1 MFMLR
6 VSMLLLVTWFII
18 LQVLRICHTAV
29 TINLHTSVSRGSE
42 IYQFETAN
50 SYTLPHSEYDCPE
63 NTFSLTTGG
72 SLTTVNDLS
81 TLEVSCIS
89 GSLVTSYHCVV
100 VNNTAEQDPRRLC
113 VTINV
118 SPNYTTH
125 DFAFV
130 KPSYTG
136 YLVEEQNG
144 STVSGLSDF
153 YASVSSLGPV
163 SSLQYHISPNNQFE
177 IVTEEITCYKY
188 PKIVTTRPL
197 DREQA
202 DFYLVTVE
210 AFFDGNTLRRVSTEV
225 RIHLVDINDN
235 TPTFVSTSDQ
245 VVSISELILLGTQ
258 VLQVS
263 AVDRDAGTN
272 AVISYTLRN
281 PSNVF
286 VCNRITGN
294 INILSPLDYESDM
307 VHTLTVVAHDSGIPS
322 LSAETNITINVVD
335 MNEVVPLIQLPSM
348 PVVLTASSMAVIIP
362 VSDSD
367 STSVS
372 LSMSGRVSESFEL
385 RRLSPFQFELV
396 LISFTDIPSDTIDLL
411 VTAVDNGA
419 PPLTSTAVVTLQV
432 PVGQDQL
439 LPSGFLLLEVFE
451 GVPIGSYVGRV
462 ELQTDVE
469 AYRIISGNTP
479 TWFSISSGGDLTTV
493 SNIDH
498 EIETQFNLTIE
509 VMFSGEVTSLLIVLI
524 DVVDIND
531 NSPDFLTNV
540 TTTTISESADVIYI
554 FSASD
559 SDDGCNGAVHYYI
572 QYAEPDVFT
581 LDPLSGILSP
591 KYNGAVDFEQ
601 FQSARVSVKAVDQAP
616 EHPQSSETLLEI
628 TITNTNDHAPIITP
642 IECPCWVVEE
652 DASRQECRLVTAY
665 DLDVGSSNIQFS
677 IQSGN
682 NRDAFGI
689 NENTGVVFTRGS
701 LDHEVQ
707 AIYNL
712 AIVASDGV
720 HESVPVNLTI
730 IIIDINDSPPTYT
743 SSSLQFTVAENLEV
757 GHIVASVA
765 ATHSD
770 AGYNALTNYNFGAGT
785 SSNIRNTFKL
795 DPASGMLFL
804 RAPLSTT
811 NSPYIFTVQAVDRLQ
826 NTQSASTT
834 VEISVSS
841 PPNQPPLFLL
851 PEEHRTVASNS
862 PVGTSLFLAT
872 AFDPDGDGLSYAIV
886 PAHNAFNI
894 NENTGLVTLASTLSL
909 SETDYNLVIVATDN
923 GSPSLSTSMSLQVSV
938 YSPTIQF
945 GSVIYTHPV
954 STELCHFNV
963 SLSEEA
969 VTESTVTVLSS
980 STQYAL
986 IENEFLDNFYI
997 DGSILRFRSTSGLI
1011 LNEHTSI
1018 PLNLRAINN
1027 SNNFE
1032 ICSATINI
1040 IDVNNSPPRFAGP
1053 LAMIEIYR
1061 NTPVGST
1068 IFQAVAVD
1076 QDRGSLAV
1084 TRYSLTESS
1093 NLFEIDSIT
1102 GFVSV
1107 SSSLVNSAT
1116 QHNLVITATDGE
1128 RSTLTDQAMWMVTLL
1143 GITNSAATF
1152 TSSATSFTVS
1162 EVQLI
1167 GDIIHNLT
1175 ISDDD
1180 PGVYGQQS
1188 FCIASG
1194 DPRHLFSIQN
1204 DGSLVINQM
1213 LDRENST
1220 QASYQLTVLTYDQS
1234 PNPNSTARS
1243 ISINVMETNDET
1255 PTFSTS
1261 YSVSIFEDV
1270 MVGTEVVRL
1279 TAVDRDPDTAGVITY
1294 SLVDNMGRFTISPS
1308 GGVISTTSG
1317 LDHEE
1322 TANYRLTVVATD
1334 GGMNP
1339 RLTGSVLVSIDVL
1352 DRNDNSPQLDGTNP
1366 IQMTISEDTAV
1377 DSTILQLSARDDD
1390 TGLNGEIVFGVQTV
1404 ESPFALDPVSGSI
1417 TVFRSLDYESAPTE
1431 GYQLQITA
1439 TDRGTPSQS
1448 SEILMLTLRIRDSNE
1463 MPPQFEN
1470 TSYSFV
1476 VPESSATGMSLFN
1489 ISAVDSDQG
1498 SGVQYSLM
1506 EHQVSDSAF
1515 EIHTTT
1521 GAVQLRRSLD
1531 RNEFPFH
1538 QLEIMATD
1546 TGSPQ
1551 LTSSVLVSVEI
1562 TTTSVAS
1569 PLFIS
1574 PYFIQVSEDMR
1585 VNSSVLWIHAE
1596 GYNPANLGNVVYSII
1611 SGDTT
1616 VWSIIP
1622 TTGVLYLR
1630 SSLNHSLI
1638 PEYILTVRASRDGAS
1653 STGETQVTIQVLPAA
1668 VDHLPPSFDP
1678 DSDFVIQVT
1687 GDATAGTSFATLQA
1701 VGMPP
1706 FQYYIDGG
1714 TGFGVFILS
1723 ATGGLSS
1730 LLHPLSLLPSSA
1742 YSLTTTVED
1751 INGLKETKEFI
1762 VDVSELNHS
1771 PWFSSPV
1778 YYSTVREGLTVDTI
1792 VACVAAEDKDTG
1804 ANGRVRYSIIS
1815 GSQFVVDSTTGEVS
1829 ILSDPLDYESSTEA
1843 RMLIQA
1849 TDDGSLSTTTLLV
1862 VTVEDVNDRRPQL
1875 QPAGIIS
1882 INVFNNFSPEREV
1895 MRLFVS
1901 DQDSS
1906 SNREVRYTS
1915 SSNNNFF
1922 VNATTGALMRTADT
1936 LSDGDTFTIV
1946 VTAQNVAQP
1955 PLDSV
1960 RNITLMI
1967 NVVLPMPQPS
1977 LTITPRVTTINI
1989 REDAPVASV
1998 IYDVNATGSDLLMY
2012 GFIEMP
2018 SHFTIHP
2025 NSGEVYL
2032 TAPLDREQ
2040 RSTYDL
2046 LIEARDGGQARA
2058 ILTLSVTVD
2067 DVNDNVPRF
2076 NQTVYQFSV
2085 SESVDI
2091 GYMVGIINAIDMDN
2105 DTITYSIRQGR
2116 TSLSTATFEITST
2129 GQLLTAQ
2136 SLDREQLAVH
2146 ELIMEANDGNSF
2158 DRAMIIVTIIDEN
2171 DFTPAFSR
2179 SSYTVTVAEDTA
2191 IGTVILTVSAFDLDQ
2206 GINGIINYQ
2215 LTSTSYFNVNR
2226 TTGDVTLT
2234 SSLDYEDLSR
2244 HSFNVSASDSV
2255 LFSTAV
2261 VTVIVN
2267 DVPDVPPQLCNLSQA
2282 IITVR
2287 ENLFAFTPVTSINKC
2302 SGEGPVKFNITSGN
2316 ELGHFVVDPS
2326 SGVVFSTIML
2336 DREEVEQYALVI
2348 TAVHTTGGPP
2358 RNVPLMITVED
2369 DNDNSPQLNPPIV
2382 VVDVPENSPVSTTLH
2397 IFNITDRDS
2406 GNNGDIS
2413 VIRIYDFPATQY
2425 FMIDTG
2431 GQLMLRRPLERESL
2445 FRSIRFQMYIYD
2457 SGTPPL
2463 AAAYA
2468 VTVNV
2473 LDFNEPPSFAS
2484 RTYTVSLATP
2494 ILVGSRVLFVVA
2506 VDKDDDEF
2514 GLLRYSISGG
2524 NGSEHFSIN
2533 PQSGSVMVSNNFFMQ
2548 PALYHVM
2555 IVVTDGGGLQDTCD
2569 VFMLTQEC
2577 PDSTLL
2583 FQPTV
2588 YTIDVFENTS
2598 LNTVLYTPVLLN
2610 IGMRNSNGIDF
2621 SLSVTN
2627 SAFDISLTSG
2637 IIMLNKSLDRELQ
2650 SVYQLAVQA
2659 VDESTR
2665 RLAVSYVTIVVMDIN
2680 DNSPVFQNTPY
2691 VAFIEDSIAVG
2702 SFVTRISAT
2711 DPDTGSNAEIVY
2723 SLPSQSLGL
2732 FSVNATTGE
2741 VHTVMTLN
2749 GVMLSSPI
2757 QLTVRAQDG
2766 GETPL
2771 SSETIVSIHV
2781 MDSRAPLFS
2790 PLTYTANV
2798 SEDAMISTP
2807 VITVSA
2813 VSRSGT
2819 GGTITYTIEG
2829 GDNLSQF
2836 TIGAVSGEVSV
2847 HMFLDYE
2854 AVQEYRLELR
2864 ALDMGASLSTIT
2876 FLVISV
2882 IDANDNRPVFTKG
2895 IYTASVLENATLG
2908 TMLTQVTAMDIDT
2921 GVNREINYQ
2930 LPSNSYPGVFRVD
2943 PRTGWVSLSGALDR
2957 ELACS
2962 NLHQDQPCLYNFPVE
2977 AIDGGTPPL
2986 TGTAQVRVAVGNI
2999 NDNSP
3004 EFTEDVY
3011 TFSVEED
3018 EAAGIIVGFIMAIDV
3033 DGDDVQYSIVAGG
3046 DDGHFVLDADSGQ
3059 VTLNSTINDTDP
3071 VQYVLNVS
3079 ACDPFLLCGSATVNV
3094 LVTDINNNFPI
3105 FTEAVYETNVPEN
3118 VRVGEP
3124 FFTVLATDGDRG
3136 SNAAILYRIQDSF
3149 TPFFTINN
3157 VTGEISA
3164 TVNLDR
3170 ETRSFYELLVFAVDG
3185 GGLSGAANI
3194 RLIISDVNDNVPR
3207 FSLSSYETS
3216 IPEVLPVNSILL
3228 RVNAEDSDA
3237 GKNGTLSY
3245 SIVPPDGT
3253 ELSALQFRINSLTGE
3268 ISVRLRLIGP
3278 TVVNFSVAVTD
3289 QGVPPLTGVTAS
3301 VSVTI
3306 LDANRS
3312 PPIFSEPLYN
3322 ASVLEEQPSNTFVL
3336 NIIATAINNTV
3347 VFQFLSRSNQFMIF
3361 GNNGTIV
3368 TRRTL
3373 DREEEDEYT
3382 LQVRATVTYN
3392 DGTFEELNSF
3402 VEVYIRVADVNERPE
3417 FVASVYRFSILE
3429 NAPIMA
3435 PVLPRSDNITGED
3448 RDLGDNGVIRYQLL
3462 SNSDPFYI
3470 NPVTGILHVN
3480 GSLDYEATTSY
3491 TLMAELQDLGTPPQ
3505 NSLFPATVLI
3515 FIRDE
3520 NDSPPVFTNATYYVE
3535 LFENATA
3542 SSQVITVTATDEDSD
3557 PNNMIFYSLSEM
3569 SEMPTFIIDSSMGT
3583 IRLSSSPSLDRET
3596 VDHLELTIVASDARN
3611 PEDAMHTGN
3620 ATLSVTILDVDD
3632 EPPMF
3637 NMSQFNVEVEENY
3650 PVGQIFT
3657 QLTATDPD
3665 IGGDTMI
3672 TYSLIQGPLSNN
3684 FTIDP
3689 TTGQMSFAVLPD
3701 HEALGAMSFIQV
3713 MVRASDPGGRTGQTS
3728 LVVTILDENDNR
3740 PMFSNTSYTGTVVE
3754 HSSGDD
3760 NVVRVMA
3767 TDGDDLR
3774 NGQVFYTLFGDQN
3787 FAVDRETG
3795 VVYAVAVLDR
3805 EQRSSYT
3812 LTVEARDMGTPSLAT
3827 NVTVRVQVTDIND
3840 NPPEFSQSLYQVEV
3854 SEAIPID
3861 SLVDQ
3866 ITAMDMDEGVNANL
3880 TYVLMGNN
3888 IQQFTVERYTGRL
3901 LVASPL
3907 NYEITKNYS
3916 ITLQASDGGSPPM
3929 TDTTLINITVLD
3941 ANDNSPIFQPSH
3953 CNPCQ
3958 VEENA
3963 TISHIITT
3971 VTATDLDSGTNAAIE
3986 YSILE
3991 AARSPEISINSTTG
4005 EIFIASS
4012 LNYETRREFDLTV
4025 MATDMGLVQNTG
4037 SVRIVISVTDINDNP
4052 PRFMPANVTA
4062 TVRENSAVGQ
4072 TPILTLVAEDADS
4085 VSNITYHIISGNEG
4099 NQFTIDRTSGMLHGN
4114 VAFDREQ
4121 QSSYVLVITAQDNI
4135 SPSLTGT
4142 TYVTVKIIDVDDSRP
4157 SNAQT
4162 HVFIYHYQD
4171 NAFPRV
4177 LGRVFIEDPD
4187 VNNSFTY
4194 NVLSGSSDVFTINNG
4209 IIFYPN
4215 NPPATGEYILSVM
4228 VEDTT
4233 GSSAT
4238 STVRILVVDVSEAM
4252 LREAVLLQLV
4262 EVSDAPFAH
4271 DNYIRFRQAV
4281 ASRLETDADMVHLFG
4296 LQPSVDRAG
4305 WLDVLLAVQTSS
4317 NSFLQKKTVEHFL
4330 HKFRTDIM
4338 VEAGVETF
4346 TERADLCASEP
4357 CSGRGECS
4365 NVVQFSDQHLL
4376 VNGLSVILLGVYR
4389 THQYQCDCLPGYSG
4403 DTCKDGM
4410 FDFCHS
4416 SPCPVFANCSNT
4428 LDSYACSCP
4437 QGTIFDGDSCMP
4449 VGCESLNCANGG
4461 SCSVTSNGLKCA
4473 CPSSFVGDRCEISL
4487 DIPDVCAD
4495 DKPCQRGNCTFSHAG
4510 YTCTCPMSFTGND
4523 CGSSTDTNNGGCFQN
4538 PCQHGATCIPVG
4550 NGFGFNCN
4558 CPSGY
4563 TGEQCETF
4571 LYSTENKGTTDEPVS
4586 CQENSCSANEQC
4598 IIRDNMLLCVTDD
4611 CNSSTCLNGGT
4622 CIPQYPGF
4630 YCFCPASFDGPRCE
4644 GTQASF
4650 AGTSSSYAVFSS
4662 TLQQQLTGNI
4672 HLEFVTL
4679 STDGLLLY
4687 TGRFDN
4693 EYHDVLIV
4701 QLVNTMLQLTVSY
4714 GDTITSLSSAVT
4726 LSDGIWH
4733 EIDIQH
4739 NSTVSIYL
4747 LYYNPMKILY
4757 ITIL

>member
-1 MFMLR
+1 MFILR
-6 VSMLLLVTWFII
+6 VCRLLLVTWFII

-29 TINLHTSVSRGSE
+29 TINLRTSVSEGSE
-42 IYQFETAN
+42 IYQFETISAAN
-50 SYTLPHSEYDCPE
+50 SYTLLHSQYDCPE
-63 NTFSLTTGG
+63 DAFSLTAGG
-72 SLTTVNDLS
+72 SLTIVRDLS

-100 VNNTAEQDPRRLC
+100 VNNTAEQDLQRLC

-125 DFAFV
+125 DLAFI

-153 YASVSSLGPV
+153 YASVSSLGPI
-163 SSLQYHISPNNQFE
+163 SSLQYRISPNNQFE
-177 IVTEEITCYKY
+177 IVVEEITCYKY
-188 PKIVTTRPL
+188 PKIVSTQPL

-202 DFYLVTVE
+202 EFYLVTVE
-210 AFFDGNTLRRVSTEV
+210 AFFDGYTLHRVSTEV

-235 TPTFVSTSDQ
+235 PPTFVSTRDQ

-263 AVDRDAGTN
+263 AVDSDTGNN

-286 VCNRITGN
+286 VCNRITGS
-294 INILSPLDYESDM
+294 INILALLDYESDM
-307 VHTLTVVAHDSGIPS
+307 EHSLTVVAHDSGIPS
-322 LSAETNITINVVD
+322 LSAEINVTINVVD
-335 MNEVVPLIQLPSM
+335 MNEVAPLIQLPAM
-348 PVVLTASSMAVIIP
+348 PVILTASSVAVSIS

-372 LSMSGRVSESFEL
+372 LSKSGRFSESFEL
-385 RRLSPFQFELV
+385 RQLSPFQFELT
-396 LISFTDIPSDTIDLL
+396 LTSSTDISSNTIDVLL
-411 VTAVDNGA
+411 TAVDNRA
-419 PPLTSTAVVTLQV
+419 PPLTSTAVLTLQV
-432 PVGQDQL
+432 PVRQDQL
-439 LPSGFLLLEVFE
+439 LPSGFLLLEVVE

-479 TWFSISSGGDLTTV
+479 TWFSISSAGDLTTV
-493 SNIDH
+493 SNIDY
-498 EIETQFNLTIE
+498 ETETQFNLTIE

-524 DVVDIND
+524 DVLDIND
-531 NSPDFLTNV
+531 NSPHFLTNV
-540 TTTTISESADVIYI
+540 TATTVSESADVIFI

-559 SDDGCNGAVHYYI
+559 DDGGCNGAVHYYI

-591 KYNGAVDFEQ
+591 KYNGAVDYEW
-601 FQSARVSVKAVDQAP
+601 FQSARVSVKAVDQAQ
-616 EHPQSSETLLEI
+616 EHPQSAETLLDI
-628 TITNTNDHAPIITP
+628 TITNTNDHAPVITP

-652 DASRQECRLVTAY
+652 DASRQECPPVTAY
-665 DLDVGSSNIQFS
+665 DLDVGSSNIRFS

-689 NENTGVVFTRGS
+689 NENTGVVFTRSS

-707 AIYNL
+707 AVYNL
-712 AIVASDGV
+712 GIVASDGV

-730 IIIDINDSPPTYT
+730 IVIDINDSPPTYT

-757 GHIVASVA
+757 GRMVASLA

-770 AGYNALTNYNFGAGT
+770 AGYNALTNYNFSTGT
-785 SSNIRNTFKL
+785 SSNVRNTFRL
-795 DPASGMLFL
+795 DPASGKLFL

-811 NSPYIFTVQAVDRLQ
+811 NSPYTFTVQAVDRLQ

-834 VEISVSS
+834 VEISVSP
-841 PPNQPPLFLL
+841 PPNQSPLFLL
-851 PEEHRTVASNS
+851 PEERRTIASNS
-862 PVGTSLFLAT
+862 PVGTRLFQAI

-886 PAHNAFNI
+886 PAHNRFNI

-909 SETDYNLVIVATDN
+909 SGTDYNLVIVAADN
-923 GSPSLSTSMSLQVSV
+923 GLPSRSASMSLQVSV
-938 YSPTIQF
+938 YNPTMQF
-945 GSVIYTHPV
+945 GSVTYTHPV
-954 STELCHFNV
+954 STELCHFNL

-969 VTESTVTVLSS
+969 TTESAITVLP
-980 STQYAL
+980 STQYSL
-986 IENEFLDNFYI
+986 IQNEFSNNFYI
-997 DGSILRFRSTSGLI
+997 DGSILRFRRSESI
-1011 LNEHTSI
+1011 LTEHTSI
-1018 PLNLRAINN
+1018 PLNLRTINS

-1040 IDVNNSPPRFAGP
+1040 LDVNNNPPRFVQPAV
-1053 LAMIEIYR
+1053 MIEVYR

-1076 QDRGSLAV
+1076 QDKGSLAV
-1084 TRYSLTESS
+1084 TRYSLSGSS
-1093 NLFEIDSIT
+1093 NFEIDLIT

-1107 SSSLVNSAT
+1107 SSPLINSDA

-1128 RSTLTDQAMWMVTLL
+1128 QSTLTDQLMLTVTLL
-1143 GITNSAATF
+1143 GNTNSAATF
-1152 TSSATSFTVS
+1152 TSSATSITVL
-1162 EVQLI
+1162 EARPI
-1167 GDIIHNLT
+1167 GYTIHTLT

-1194 DPRHLFSIQN
+1194 DPQHLFSIQN
-1204 DGSLVINQM
+1204 DGNLVVNQM
-1213 LDRENST
+1213 LDRETLT
-1220 QASYQLTVLTYDQS
+1220 QAASYQLTVLAYDQS
-1234 PNPNSTARS
+1234 PNPNSVVQS

-1255 PTFSTS
+1255 PTFLSPS
-1261 YSVSIFEDV
+1261 YSVTIFEDI

-1279 TAVDRDPDTAGVITY
+1279 TAVDRDPGSAGVIVY
-1294 SLVDNMGRFTISPS
+1294 SLVDNMGRFTISRS
-1308 GGVISTTSG
+1308 GGVISTTSA

-1322 TANYRLTVVATD
+1322 AANYRLTAVATD

-1339 RLTGSVLVSIDVL
+1339 QLNGSVVVSIEVL
-1352 DRNDNSPQLDGTNP
+1352 DRNDNSPQFDGNNP
-1366 IQMTISEDTAV
+1366 AQMMIPEDTAV
-1377 DSTILQLSARDDD
+1377 GNTIIQLSARDDD
-1390 TGLNGEIVFGVQTV
+1390 TGLNGEIVFVVQPV

-1417 TVFRSLDYESAPTE
+1417 TVSRSLDYESAPAG
-1431 GYQLQITA
+1431 GYQLQIRA
-1439 TDRGTPSQS
+1439 TDRGSPSQS
-1448 SEILMLTLRIRDSNE
+1448 SEILMLTLRIRDNNE

-1476 VPESSATGMSLFN
+1476 VPESSATGVPVFS

-1498 SGVQYSLM
+1498 SGVEYSLM
-1506 EHQVSDSAF
+1506 EHQVSDSTF
-1515 EIHTTT
+1515 EIHRTS
-1521 GAVQLRRSLD
+1521 GAIQLRRSLD

-1538 QLEIMATD
+1538 QLEITATD
-1546 TGSPQ
+1546 MGSPQ
-1551 LTSSVLVSVEI
+1551 LTSSVLVHVEI
-1562 TTTSVAS
+1562 TATSVAG

-1574 PYFIQVSEDMR
+1574 PYFIQVLEDTR

-1611 SGDTT
+1611 SGDTNT
-1616 VWSIIP
+1616 WGVIP

-1630 SSLNHSLI
+1630 SSLNYSVT
-1638 PEYILTVRASRDGAS
+1638 PEYILTVRASRDGAL
-1653 STGETQVTIQVLPAA
+1653 STGETQVDIQVLPAA

-1678 DSDFVIQVT
+1678 DSNLVIQVNE
-1687 GDATAGTSFATLQA
+1687 DVTAGASFATLRA
-1701 VGMPP
+1701 VGVLP

-1714 TGFGVFILS
+1714 TGFGVFALS
-1723 ATGGLSS
+1723 DTGELSS

-1742 YSLTTTVED
+1742 YILTTTVED
-1751 INGLKETKEFI
+1751 INGLIETKEFI

-1778 YYSTVREGLTVDTI
+1778 HYSTLRESLTIDTI
-1792 VACVAAEDKDTG
+1792 VACVVAEDKDIG
-1804 ANGRVRYSIIS
+1804 RNGRVRYSISIIS
-1815 GSQFVVDSTTGEVS
+1815 ENAGGQFAVNSTTGEVS
-1829 ILSDPLDYESSTEA
+1829 ILSDPLDYESSSEA

-1849 TDDGSLSTTTLLV
+1849 TDDGSRSTTTLLV
-1862 VTVEDVNDRRPQL
+1862 VMVEDVNDRRPQL
-1875 QPAGIIS
+1875 QPAGINS
-1882 INVFNNFSPEREV
+1882 INVFNNFSLEREV

-1915 SSNNNFF
+1915 SSNDYFF
-1922 VNATTGALMRTADT
+1922 VNATTGAIMRTGAT
-1936 LSDGDTFTIV
+1936 LNGGDIFTID

-1967 NVVLPMPQPS
+1967 NVVLPTPQPS
-1977 LTITPRVTTINI
+1977 LTITPPSASINI
-1989 REDAPVASV
+1989 REDTPVATV
-1998 IYDVNATGSDLLMY
+1998 IYDVNATGSSLLMY
-2012 GFIEMP
+2012 GFIETP
-2018 SHFTIHP
+2018 SHFTMHP

-2032 TAPLDREQ
+2032 AAPLDREQ
-2040 RSTYDL
+2040 QSSYVL
-2046 LIEARDGGQARA
+2046 LIEARDGGQARG
-2058 ILTLSVTVD
+2058 ILTLSITVD
-2067 DVNDNVPRF
+2067 DVNDNVPHF
-2076 NQTVYQFSV
+2076 NQTVYQFTV

-2091 GYMVGIINAIDMDN
+2091 GYMVGIINAIDLDN
-2105 DTITYSIRQGR
+2105 DTIAYSIIQGR
-2116 TSLSTATFEITST
+2116 ASLSATIFEINST

-2136 SLDREQLAVH
+2136 SLDRELLAVH
-2146 ELIMEANDGNSF
+2146 ELIVEASDGSSF
-2158 DRAMIIVTIIDEN
+2158 DRAMVIMTVMDEN
-2171 DFTPAFSR
+2171 DFIPTFSR
-2179 SSYTVTVAEDTA
+2179 SSYTFTVAEDTA
-2191 IGTVILTVSAFDLDQ
+2191 IGTVILTVNAFDLDQ
-2206 GINGIINYQ
+2206 GTNGIISYQ
-2215 LTSTSYFNVNR
+2215 STSTSYFNVNR
-2226 TTGDVTLT
+2226 ITGDVTLT
-2234 SSLDYEDLSR
+2234 SSLDYEDSSR
-2244 HSFNVSASDSV
+2244 HSFNVSASDVVSS
-2255 LFSTAV
+2255 STV
-2261 VTVIVN
+2261 VITVMVS
-2267 DVPDVPPQLCNLSQA
+2267 DAPDEPPQLCNLTQTV
-2282 IITVR
+2282 TVR
-2287 ENLFAFTPVTSINKC
+2287 ENLFAFTPVASINKC

-2316 ELGHFVVDPS
+2316 ELGHFIVDPS

-2336 DREEVEQYALVI
+2336 DREQVERYTLVI
-2348 TAVHTTGGPP
+2348 TAVHTKGGPP
-2358 RNVPLMITVED
+2358 RNVPLTITVED
-2369 DNDNSPQLNPPIV
+2369 ENDNSPQLNPPILIL
-2382 VVDVPENSPVSTTLH
+2382 DVLENSPVSTALYTL
-2397 IFNITDRDS
+2397 NITDRDS

-2431 GQLMLRRPLERESL
+2431 GQLMLRRSL
-2445 FRSIRFQMYIYD
+2445 DRDLFWSIRFQVYIYD

-2463 AAAYA
+2463 AAAHS

-2473 LDFNEPPSFAS
+2473 LDLNEPPSFS
-2484 RTYTVSLATP
+2484 SSTYTVSLATP
-2494 ILVGSRVLFVVA
+2494 VLVESRVLFVVA
-2506 VDKDDDEF
+2506 MDKNNGEF
-2514 GLLRYSISGG
+2514 GMLQYSVSGG

-2533 PQSGSVMVSNNFFMQ
+2533 PQSGSIMVSNNFLMQ
-2548 PALYHVM
+2548 SVLYHVM
-2555 IVVTDGGGLQDTCD
+2555 VVVTDGGGLQDTCD
-2569 VFMLTQEC
+2569 VFVLTQEC

-2583 FQPTV
+2583 FQPNV
-2588 YTIDVFENTS
+2588 HTIDVFENAS
-2598 LNTVLYTPVLLN
+2598 LNTNLYTPVLLN
-2610 IGMRNSNGIDF
+2610 FGMKNSNGIDF

-2627 SAFDISLTSG
+2627 NAFAISLTSG

-2665 RLAVSYVTIVVMDIN
+2665 RLAVSYVTVVVLDIN
-2680 DNSPVFQNTPY
+2680 DNSPAFQSTPY

-2702 SFVTRISAT
+2702 SFVTHVSAT
-2711 DPDTGSNAEIVY
+2711 DLDTGSNAEIVY
-2723 SLPSQSLGL
+2723 SLPSQSLRL
-2732 FSVNATTGE
+2732 FSINATTGE
-2741 VHTVMTLN
+2741 IHTVMSLN
-2749 GVMLSSPI
+2749 GVILSSPI
-2757 QLTVRAQDG
+2757 QLTMQAQDG
-2766 GETPL
+2766 GEMPL
-2771 SSETIVSIHV
+2771 SSETVVSIHV

-2790 PLTYTANV
+2790 PLTYAANV
-2798 SEDAMISTP
+2798 SEDAMIGTP

-2819 GGTITYTIEG
+2819 SGSITYTIEG

-2836 TIGAVSGEVSV
+2836 TIGAGSGEVTV
-2847 HMFLDYE
+2847 HMSLDYE

-2864 ALDMGASLSTIT
+2864 ALDMGVSLSTIT

-2882 IDANDNRPVFTKG
+2882 TDANDNRPMFTQG
-2895 IYTASVLENATLG
+2895 IYVAGVLENATVG

-2921 GVNREINYQ
+2921 GVNREINYR
-2930 LPSNSYPGVFRVD
+2930 LPSNSAGVFRVD
-2943 PRTGWVSLSGALDR
+2943 PLTGLVSLSGALDR
-2957 ELACS
+2957 ELVCS
-2962 NLHQDQPCLYNFPVE
+2962 NLHQDQLCIYNFPIE

-3004 EFTEDVY
+3004 EFSEDVY

-3018 EAAGIIVGFIMAIDV
+3018 KAAGEIVGFVMAIDL
-3033 DGDDVQYSIVAGG
+3033 DGDDVQYSIIAGGGG
-3046 DDGHFVLDADSGQ
+3046 DDGRFILDADLGRL
-3059 VTLNSTINDTDP
+3059 TLNSTFNDTDP

-3079 ACDPFLLCGSATVNV
+3079 ACDPFLMCGSASVNV
-3094 LVTDINNNFPI
+3094 SVTDINNHFPI
-3105 FTEAVYETNVPEN
+3105 FTEAVYETDVPEN

-3124 FFTVLATDGDRG
+3124 FFTILATDGDRG

-3157 VTGEISA
+3157 ITGEISA
-3164 TVNLDR
+3164 AVSLDR
-3170 ETRSFYELLVFAVDG
+3170 EIRSFYELLVFAVDG
-3185 GGLSGAANI
+3185 GGLSGAATI
-3194 RLIISDVNDNVPR
+3194 RLVVSDVNDNAPR
-3207 FSLSSYETS
+3207 FSLSSYEIA
-3216 IPEVLPVNSILL
+3216 IPEVLPVNSVFL
-3228 RVNAEDSDA
+3228 RVNAEDSDV
-3237 GKNGTLSY
+3237 GENGTLSY

-3253 ELSALQFRINSLTGE
+3253 ELSALQFRINSLTSE

-3278 TVVNFSVAVTD
+3278 VVVNFSVAVTD
-3289 QGVPPLTGVTAS
+3289 QGMPPLAGISAS

-3306 LDANRS
+3306 LNANRA
-3312 PPIFSEPLYN
+3312 PPIFSEPFYN

-3336 NIIATAINNTV
+3336 DVIATAINNTV
-3347 VFQFLSRSNQFMIF
+3347 VFEFLNRPSQFMIF

-3402 VEVYIRVADVNERPE
+3402 VEVYIRVTDINERPE
-3417 FVASVYRFSILE
+3417 FVTSAYIFSILE
-3429 NAPIMA
+3429 NAPIMT
-3435 PVLPRSDNITGED
+3435 PVLPRRNNITGED

-3462 SNSDPFYI
+3462 SNDDPFYI

-3520 NDSPPVFTNATYYVE
+3520 NDSPPVFTNTTYYVE

-3542 SSQVITVTATDEDSD
+3542 GSQVITVTATDEDSD
-3557 PNNMIFYSLSEM
+3557 PNNMIFYSLSDI
-3569 SEMPTFIIDSSMGT
+3569 STFIIDISTGA

-3596 VDHLELTIVASDARN
+3596 VDHLELTIIASDARD
-3611 PEDAMHTGN
+3611 PDDATHTGN

-3632 EPPMF
+3632 EAPVF
-3637 NMSQFNVEVEENY
+3637 NMSQYNFEVEENY
-3650 PVGQIFT
+3650 PVGQTFT

-3672 TYSLIQGPLSNN
+3672 TYNLIQGSLSNN

-3689 TTGQMSFAVLPD
+3689 STGQMSFTVPPD
-3701 HEALGAMSFIQV
+3701 HEALGTMDFIQV
-3713 MVRASDPGGRTGQTS
+3713 MIRASDPGGREGQTS

-3740 PMFSNTSYTGTVVE
+3740 PVFSNTSYTGTVVE
-3754 HSSGDD
+3754 HSSGGD

-3767 TDGDDLR
+3767 TDRDDLR

-3787 FAVDRETG
+3787 FSVVRETG
-3795 VVYAVAVLDR
+3795 VVYAIAVLDR
-3805 EQRSSYT
+3805 EQQPSYT
-3812 LTVEARDMGTPSLAT
+3812 LTIEARDMGTPSLAT
-3827 NVTVRVQVTDIND
+3827 NVTVHVQVTDIND
-3840 NPPEFSQSLYQVEV
+3840 NRPEFSQSLYQIEI
-3854 SEAIPID
+3854 SEDIPLN
-3861 SLVDQ
+3861 SVVVQ
-3866 ITAMDMDEGVNANL
+3866 ITAVDMDEGANANL

-3888 IQQFTVERYTGRL
+3888 IQQFIVDRYTGRL
-3901 LVASPL
+3901 LVFRAL

-3916 ITLQASDGGSPPM
+3916 ITLQASDGGSPPL
-3929 TDTTLINITVLD
+3929 TDTTLIEITVLD
-3941 ANDNSPIFQPSH
+3941 ANDNSPIFQPTH
-3953 CNPCQ
+3953 CSPCQ

-3963 TISHIITT
+3963 TVPHIITT
-3971 VTATDLDSGTNAAIE
+3971 VNATDLDSGINAAIE

-3991 AARSPEISINSTTG
+3991 AARSPQVSINATTG

-4012 LNYETRREFDLTV
+4012 LDYETRREFDLTV
-4025 MATDMGLVQNTG
+4025 MATDMGLGRNTG
-4037 SVRIVISVTDINDNP
+4037 TVRVVISVTDINDNS
-4052 PRFMPANVTA
+4052 PRFTPVNATA
-4062 TVRENSAVGQ
+4062 TIRENSAVDQ

-4085 VSNITYHIISGNEG
+4085 VTNISYCIISGNEG
-4099 NQFTIDRTSGMLHGN
+4099 DQFTLGITSGVLLAN
-4114 VAFDREQ
+4114 VVFDREE
-4121 QSSYVLVITAQDNI
+4121 QSSYVLVITAEDNI

-4142 TYVTVKIIDVDDSRP
+4142 TYVTVDIIDVDDTRP

-4162 HVFIYHYQD
+4162 YVFIYRYQD
-4171 NAFPRV
+4171 NAFPQV
-4177 LGRVFIEDPD
+4177 LGRVYIEDPD
-4187 VNNSFTY
+4187 IDNSFSY
-4194 NVLSGSSDVFTINNG
+4194 RVLSGPSDVFTINNG

-4215 NPPATGEYILSVM
+4215 NPPSAGEYILSVM
-4228 VEDTT
+4228 VQDTS

-4238 STVRILVVDVSEAM
+4238 STVRIVVMDVSEAM
-4252 LREAVLLQLV
+4252 LQEAVLLQLI
-4262 EVSDAPFAH
+4262 EANDATFAH
-4271 DNYIRFRQAV
+4271 ENYIRVRQAV
-4281 ASRLETDADMVHLFG
+4281 ASRLGIDIDMVHLFG
-4296 LQPSVDRAG
+4296 LQPSADRTG
-4305 WLDVLLAVQTSS
+4305 WLDVQLAIQTSS
-4317 NSFLQKKTVEHFL
+4317 NNFLPRKTVEHLL
-4330 HKFRTDIM
+4330 HKFRAEIM
-4338 VEAGVETF
+4338 LEAGVEIF
-4346 TERADLCASEP
+4346 TERGDLCASEP
-4357 CSGRGECS
+4357 CGGRGECS
-4365 NVVQFSDQHLL
+4365 NVVRFSDQNLL
-4376 VNGLSVILLGVYR
+4376 VSGLSVILLGVYR
-4389 THQYQCDCLPGYSG
+4389 THQYQCNCLPGYSG
-4403 DTCKDGM
+4403 DTCEDGM

-4416 SPCPVFANCSNT
+4416 TPCPQYANCSNT
-4428 LDSYACSCP
+4428 LGGYVCSCP
-4437 QGTIFDGDSCMP
+4437 QGTVFDGDGCMP
-4449 VGCESLNCANGG
+4449 VECESLNCTNDG
-4461 SCSVTSNGLKCA
+4461 SCAVTSNGLKCA
-4473 CPSSFVGDRCEISL
+4473 CPSSFVGDRCEIPL
-4487 DIPDVCAD
+4487 DIVDICAD

-4510 YTCTCPMSFTGND
+4510 YTCTCPMDFTGSD
-4523 CGSSTDTNNGGCFQN
+4523 CGNPTDTNNGGCFQN

-4550 NGFGFNCN
+4550 NDAGFNCN

-4571 LYSTENKGTTDEPVS
+4571 LYAMEDKGTTDEPLS
-4586 CQENSCSANEQC
+4586 CQENPCSVNEQC
-4598 IIRDNMLLCVTDD
+4598 IIRDNLLLCVTDD

-4630 YCFCPASFDGPRCE
+4630 YCVCPSGLDGPRCE
-4644 GTQASF
+4644 GTRASF

-4662 TLQQQLTGNI
+4662 ALQQQLTGNI

-4693 EYHDVLIV
+4693 EYRDVLIV
-4701 QLVNTMLQLTVSY
+4701 QLVNTMLQLTMSY
-4714 GDTITSLSSAVT
+4714 GGTLTLLSSAVT
-4726 LSDGIWH
+4726 LNDGVWH

-4739 NSTVSIYL
+4739 NSTVSI
-4747 LYYNPMKILY
+4747 IL
-4757 ITIL
+4757 